1 MCYAVVRI
9 RNRMRPRVLLLVAL
23 VFVALVFPVTSAWA
37 APEGNRL
44 SARAQLRYEDVL
56 TTQDGTRWRG
66 KIVKRGEVYVIRLE
80 GQSEITI
87 PKEQVVSVTRELHPG
102 LLHNGQ
108 WGTRLGLGG
117 ELGYVF
123 ASTSGVGLHY
133 GALVQMGLT
142 RNLGGS
148 FEPEAI
154 LALSPLTNQEG
165 VYSWQLIMGTR
176 YYLSS
181 NRKAKPY
188 TDTQLVFFGARKDL
202 GLRTGPGII
211 LDLSPNVGIGV
222 QQGVS
227 LITQRVDDGV
237 AAAIGYHLLFN
248 AQGRF

>member
-1 MCYAVVRI
+1 
-9 RNRMRPRVLLLVAL
+9 MRLPHVLALTSLLCAL
-23 VFVALVFPVTSAWA
+23 FAGSSPALA
-37 APEGNRL
+37 ATEGNRL
-44 SARAQLRYEDVL
+44 SSRAQLRYEDVV
-56 TTQDGTRWRG
+56 TTTDGTRWRG
-66 KIVKRGEVYVIRLE
+66 KLIKRGDLYVIRLE
-80 GQSEITI
+80 GQSEVTI

-102 LLHNGQ
+102 MLHNGQ
-108 WGTRLGLGG
+108 WGTRVGLGG

-123 ASTSGVGLHY
+123 ASSSGVGLHY
-133 GALVQMGLT
+133 GALVQLGLT

-154 LALSPLTNQEG
+154 LALSPLTNEEG
-165 VYSWQLIMGTR
+165 VYSWQLIFGTR

-181 NRKAKPY
+181 NRRAKPY
-188 TDTQLVFFGARKDL
+188 TDTQLVFYGARKDL

-211 LDLSPNVGIGV
+211 LDVTPNLGVGV

>member
-1 MCYAVVRI
+1 
-9 RNRMRPRVLLLVAL
+9 MRPYRSLALLVVLFMLSLSA
-23 VFVALVFPVTSAWA
+23 SRAWA
-37 APEGNRL
+37 GAEGNRL
-44 SARAQLRYEDVL
+44 PTRVELRYEDVV
-56 TTQDGTRWRG
+56 TTLDGTRWRG
-66 KIVKRGEVYVIRLE
+66 KIVKRGDVFVIRLD
-80 GQSEITI
+80 GQSEISI

-102 LLHNGQ
+102 MLHNGQ
-108 WGTRLGLGG
+108 WGVRAGLGG

-123 ASTSGVGLHY
+123 ASSSGVGLHY
-133 GALVQMGLT
+133 GALLQLGLT

-148 FEPEAI
+148 FEPELIVAV
-154 LALSPLTNQEG
+154 SPLTNEDA
-165 VYSWQLIMGTR
+165 VYSWQLIFGTR

-181 NRKAKPY
+181 NRRAKPY
-188 TDTQLVFFGARKDL
+188 TDTQLIFYGARKDL

-211 LDLSPNVGIGV
+211 LDLSPNVGVGV